1 MASPVNNSNSPQS
14 VAPLPRREPAQAA
27 PARQA
32 EAAGGKV
39 LPAAAQETGAAAPPA
54 SAQLEAAV
62 VTLETYFQS
71 VSRSLRISVD
81 DEAGTT
87 VITVVD
93 QATDE
98 VVRQIP
104 SEEVLALARFMAQQ
118 LASLEGEPTR
128 GLLFDGQG

>member
-32 EAAGGKV
+32 EAEGGKV

-54 SAQLEAAV
+54 SAQLEQAV

-104 SEEVLALARFMAQQ
+104 SEEVLALARFMAEQ
-118 LASLEGEPTR
+118 LASLEGESTR

>member
-14 VAPLPRREPAQAA
+14 VAPLPRRDPAQAA

-39 LPAAAQETGAAAPPA
+39 LPAAAQETGATAPPA

-104 SEEVLALARFMAQQ
+104 SEEVLALARFMAEQ

>member
-54 SAQLEAAV
+54 SAQLEEAV

-104 SEEVLALARFMAQQ
+104 SEEVLALARFMAEQ
-118 LASLEGEPTR
+118 LASLESEPTR